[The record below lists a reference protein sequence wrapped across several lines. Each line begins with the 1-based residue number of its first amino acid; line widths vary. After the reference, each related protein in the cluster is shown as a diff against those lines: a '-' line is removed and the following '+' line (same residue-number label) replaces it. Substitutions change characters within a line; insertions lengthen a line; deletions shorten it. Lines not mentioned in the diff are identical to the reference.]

1 MVPVCAEDT
10 KEDLLRIAVAGA
22 PVVVAHA
29 AAAE

>member
-10 KEDLLRIAVAGA
+10 KEHLLRIVVAGA

-29 AAAE
+29 AAE